1 MPFAQRKKLVE
12 RSNKKKRAKETSTS
26 SGAAGSGSSSSSS
39 SEIVAGA
46 TVCLRS
52 APLYNAGSIAFT
64 EVNGVPKVGQLLESA
79 WALSDT
85 CRFRIRPPG
94 R

>member
-12 RSNKKKRAKETSTS
+12 RSNKKKKAKETT
-26 SGAAGSGSSSSSS
+26 SSS

-52 APLYNAGSIAFT
+52 APLYNAGAIAFA
-64 EVNGVPKVGQLLESA
+64 EIHGVPKVGQLLEAA
-79 WALSDT
+79 WTLGDS
-85 CRFRIRPPG
+85 CRFRIKQPG